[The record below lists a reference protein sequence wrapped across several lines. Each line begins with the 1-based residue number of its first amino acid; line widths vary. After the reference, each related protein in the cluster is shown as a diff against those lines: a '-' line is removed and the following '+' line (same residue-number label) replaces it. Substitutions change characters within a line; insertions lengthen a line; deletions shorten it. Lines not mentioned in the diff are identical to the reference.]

1 MKKIV
6 VIGAGPAGIFAA
18 LASKNENNQVI
29 ILERNDKLGKKLAIT
44 GKGKCNITNS
54 KDISEF
60 FQEFNRNANFCYS
73 SLYTYTNESLMNFFI
88 DRGLDLKF
96 ERGGR
101 VFPTS
106 DNSFHVI
113 DVLRK
118 ELEKKQIDIRYGTLV
133 KNVKKTEQF
142 EITTN
147 SGVLKADS
155 LVIATGGVS
164 YPTTG
169 SDGKGYILAK
179 KLNHGIT
186 DIMPSLVPIDL
197 KDKWVKDLAGVTLKN
212 IELRIK
218 EDEKVVAKEFGE
230 LLFTHT
236 GISGPIVLKASS
248 QMDNETQYN
257 LSLNLKPALDR
268 KDLDLRIQRDFEKYK
283 NKALKNSLD
292 DLTIKAL
299 IPIIIRKS
307 GVDGDKLVHQITK
320 FERLNIVDAFINF
333 KLEYESLKDVKYGIV
348 TRGGV
353 DVGSINPSTMESKLV
368 DNLYFAGEILDVD
381 ANTGGFNLQF
391 AFSSGYLAGKNCGG
405 KVWL

>member
-133 KNVKKTEQF
+133 KNVKK
-142 EITTN
+142 
-147 SGVLKADS
+147 L
-155 LVIATGGVS
+155 
-164 YPTTG
+164 
-169 SDGKGYILAK
+169 
-179 KLNHGIT
+179 
-186 DIMPSLVPIDL
+186 
-197 KDKWVKDLAGVTLKN
+197 
-212 IELRIK
+212 
-218 EDEKVVAKEFGE
+218 
-230 LLFTHT
+230 
-236 GISGPIVLKASS
+236 
-248 QMDNETQYN
+248 
-257 LSLNLKPALDR
+257 
-268 KDLDLRIQRDFEKYK
+268 
-283 NKALKNSLD
+283 NSL
-292 DLTIKAL
+292 K
-299 IPIIIRKS
+299 
-307 GVDGDKLVHQITK
+307 
-320 FERLNIVDAFINF
+320 
-333 KLEYESLKDVKYGIV
+333 
-348 TRGGV
+348 
-353 DVGSINPSTMESKLV
+353 
-368 DNLYFAGEILDVD
+368 
-381 ANTGGFNLQF
+381 
-391 AFSSGYLAGKNCGG
+391 
-405 KVWL
+405 

>member
-44 GKGKCNITNS
+44 GKGRCNITNS

-405 KVWL
+405 KV

>member
-1 MKKIV
+1 MKKVV

-18 LASKNENNQVI
+18 LASKNENTQVI

-44 GKGKCNITNS
+44 GKGRCNITNS

-101 VFPTS
+101 VFPVS

-113 DVLRK
+113 DVLRR
-118 ELEKKQIDIRYGTLV
+118 ELEKKQIDIRYRSLV
-133 KNVKKTEQF
+133 ENIKKTDEF
-142 EITTN
+142 EISTN
-147 SGVLKADS
+147 NGVLRADS
-155 LVIATGGVS
+155 LIIASGGVS

-169 SDGKGYILAK
+169 SDGKGYVLAK
-179 KLNHGIT
+179 KLNHNIT
-186 DIMPSLVPIDL
+186 NIMPALVPIDL

-212 IELRIK
+212 IELRVK
-218 EDEKVVAKEFGE
+218 DDKKVVAKEFGE

-248 QMDNETQYN
+248 QMDNKSKYN

-268 KDLDLRIQRDFEKYK
+268 KDLDLRIQKDFEKYK

-299 IPIIIRKS
+299 IPIIIGKS

-320 FERLNIVDAFINF
+320 IERLNIVDAFINF
-333 KLEYESLKDVKYGIV
+333 KLEYKSLKDAKYGIV
-348 TRGGV
+348 TRGGI
-353 DVGSINPSTMESKLV
+353 DVASVNPSTMESKLV

-405 KVWL
+405 KV